1 MSGHF
6 IRTIEQ
12 KQLRLKSAIA
22 ADTRECL
29 LSEDEKARLRN
40 LETFSKIYSFQNQ
53 TSEDLLQVGRFMLKT
68 YDTYIELL
76 TEILKTLK
84 DYYFRNHGSVNCS
97 DVKKVVDVTGWFD
110 KIKKLL
116 IRFQAFTRGATF
128 MQFRLL
134 FKEFYDTVDS
144 NTDITQTGSKE
155 WDVSDYSLNRKN
167 IVRTCSS
174 NINNS
179 FEIWSEN
186 FTSSNVNRTSVT
198 SASYGEKECSGP
210 SFFDADTTG
219 VSGIQINRSNP
230 FYGMSYDDIDLFEG
244 TQISALQQF
253 SVDKL
258 ILTNTDN
265 TPYNVLEELNVDT
278 VTRNDLIYFDCNVF
292 QEFVECFKADFFNFE
307 AGLDQIVT
315 NMTIITESLYESA
328 TNNRSDTLTE
338 FYYIEITH
346 EYACNNIKFLQG
358 EIEKIISVDSD
369 DLVSMVENGNVLK
382 DKIRKL
388 PCIGSVSIFTQ
399 SERKGISSSSCNYGC
414 HKNGC

>member
-1 MSGHF
+1 MSGHY

-29 LSEDEKARLRN
+29 LSEDEKARLQK
-40 LETFSKIYSFQNQ
+40 LETFSKIYSFQHQ
-53 TSEDLLQVGRFMLKT
+53 TAEDLLQIGRFMLKT

-84 DYYFRNHGSVNCS
+84 DYYVRHDGAINSS
-97 DVKKVVDVTGWFD
+97 DVKKVVDVTVWFD
-110 KIKKLL
+110 KMKKLL

-134 FKEFYDTVDS
+134 FKQFYKTVDS
-144 NTDITQTGSKE
+144 DTSLLQSGVFDNN
-155 WDVSDYSLNRKN
+155 DYSLNGKN
-167 IVRTCSS
+167 IAMDDTT

-186 FTSSNVNRTSVT
+186 FSSSNVNRTSVT
-198 SASYGEKECSGP
+198 SASYGDKECSGP
-210 SFFDADTTG
+210 SFFDPDTTG
-219 VSGIQINRSNP
+219 VSGIQINKSNP
-230 FYGMSYDDIDLFEG
+230 FYGMSYDDIDLFQD
-244 TQISALQQF
+244 TQISFLQKY
-253 SVDKL
+253 STDKL

-265 TPYNVLEELNVDT
+265 TPHNVLKSNNIDQ
-278 VTRNDLIYFDCNVF
+278 NIIDDLIYFDCNVLA
-292 QEFVECFKADFFNFE
+292 EYVECFKADFFNFE
-307 AGLDQIVT
+307 AGLDDIVSK
-315 NMTIITESLYESA
+315 MTIITQCLYESA
-328 TNNRSDTLTE
+328 TNNRSNTLTE
-338 FYYIEITH
+338 FFYIEITH

-399 SERKGISSSSCNYGC
+399 SERKGISSSSCKYDC
-414 HKNGC
+414 HKNCC